1 MEEKD
6 VNQIRYIIGKLR
18 VITRAVQVAP
28 FVYAG
33 IYILCMFA
41 YLFVSE
47 EVCSILDTLF
57 YTSPLMLVIFLIQSK
72 ILKLCRWHRTAC
84 ILPIIPQISVLIDSY
99 ITDLSEAY
107 ATVSIC
113 LPIAMMLILLVAAY
127 KVFIANGQ

>member
-1 MEEKD
+1 M
-6 VNQIRYIIGKLR
+6 
-18 VITRAVQVAP
+18 ITRAVQIAP

-47 EVCSILDTLF
+47 EICCVLDTLF

-72 ILKLCRWHRTAC
+72 ILKLCRWHKTAC

-99 ITDLSEAY
+99 ITDMSEAY
-107 ATVSIC
+107 ATMSIC
-113 LPIAMMLILLVAAY
+113 LPVAMMLILLVAAY